1 MINPI
6 AVYALYDNVVS
17 TTGDVEETF
26 VAFDKDGK
34 EVAVDFSDIDAWVDP
49 NAYKYARERA
59 YPSLQDQLDMQYH
72 DSVNN
77 TTTWA
82 TAVAKVKTDNPK
94 PA

>member
-1 MINPI
+1 MNHTAIF
-6 AVYALYDNVVS
+6 ALYPNVVTIDDTAGS
-17 TTGDVEETF
+17 KDVNGDIV
-26 VAFDKDGK
+26 V
-34 EVAVDFSDIDAWVDP
+34 IDESLVNAWVDP

-59 YPSLQDQLDMQYH
+59 YPAVQDQLDMQYH

-82 TAVAKVKTDNPK
+82 DAVAKVKTDNPK